1 MSEQGAVAGEPRLFV
16 GQVTPDCTIHQGGGR
31 QIKHQSP
38 LSPHVDNVPQI
49 PVSATAEDLL
59 PLFAPFAA
67 RGLRALN
74 IIKEPDGRSKGCAMV
89 LFERWAEGERRPDL

>member
-16 GQVTPDCTIHQGGGR
+16 GQVTLTVLSITGGGR
-31 QIKHQSP
+31 QIKQQCVR
-38 LSPHVDNVPQI
+38 SPHCGGASQI

-74 IIKEPDGRSKGCAMV
+74 IIKEPYGRSKGGAMV
-89 LFERWAEGERRPDL
+89 LFERWAEGERSPV

>member
-1 MSEQGAVAGEPRLFV
+1 MIFAL
-16 GQVTPDCTIHQGGGR
+16 
-31 QIKHQSP
+31 
-38 LSPHVDNVPQI
+38 QI
-49 PVSATAEDLL
+49 PITATAEDLL

-89 LFERWAEGERRPDL
+89 LFERWAEGKIGISLGREAQITTGGRLGLLYASYGSIYDDPSVASSVGTPYL